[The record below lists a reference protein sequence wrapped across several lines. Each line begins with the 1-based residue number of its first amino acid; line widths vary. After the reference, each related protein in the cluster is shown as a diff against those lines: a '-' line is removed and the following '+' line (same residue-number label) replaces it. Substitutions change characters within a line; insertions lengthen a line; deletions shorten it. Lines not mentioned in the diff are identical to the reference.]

1 MKKII
6 FISLII
12 ICNSFSTFAL
22 PGYPA
27 KEDSTKQ
34 TKTVK
39 KENLLATNTINLE
52 QTIDS
57 LQYVPGKVNIG
68 LGIQI
73 RGGIKFPESS
83 SYSFATK
90 YGFYGGISFIIPLSY
105 SIDLQPEI
113 NYSNSPSENIANN
126 NISTK
131 EIAIM
136 LGYKYYLENFT
147 IKLISGLGIIST
159 SGDSYSPS
167 NEKLLALSLG
177 IGINKKIYSRIY
189 ASFELRK
196 QWSASF
202 NTGGGN
208 SFNPFI
214 LNLGI
219 MYIIPKTTNQ

>member
-1 MKKII
+1 MNQKV
-6 FISLII
+6 FPLFLSLIVFILMSNI
-12 ICNSFSTFAL
+12 IL
-22 PGYPA
+22 P
-27 KEDSTKQ
+27 Q
-34 TKTVK
+34 
-39 KENLLATNTINLE
+39 ENLLAANTININLK
-52 QTIDS
+52 QNIDS
-57 LQYVPGKVNIG
+57 LQNVPGKVNIG

-83 SYSFATK
+83 SYSLATK
-90 YGFYGGISFIIPLSY
+90 YGFYGGISFIFSLSN
-105 SIDLQPEI
+105 SIDIQPEI
-113 NYSNSPSENIANN
+113 NYSNSPAENIAGN

-147 IKLISGLGIIST
+147 IKVISGLGIIST
-159 SGDSYSPS
+159 SGDSYSLS

-196 QWSASF
+196 QWAASF

-208 SFNPFI
+208 TFNPFI
-214 LNLGI
+214 LNMGI
-219 MYIIPKTTNQ
+219 IYNIPKTTDQ